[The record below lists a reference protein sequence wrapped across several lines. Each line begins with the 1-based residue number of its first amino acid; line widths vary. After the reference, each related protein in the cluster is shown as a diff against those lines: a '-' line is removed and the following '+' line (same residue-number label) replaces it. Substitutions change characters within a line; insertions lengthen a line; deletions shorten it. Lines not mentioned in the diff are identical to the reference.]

1 MKMNI
6 LTNCVRVI
14 LLFVYCFFTLPAE
27 AQTRS
32 KRGMKSWRQ
41 SDTNQVSII
50 NKADTSSGDSLS
62 VDSMS
67 KKAIPLPVRAET
79 GDLVVNMDSTITALY
94 LESKSETKAI
104 NGFRVQIYFGDLE
117 SAREIRAKCRK
128 PLGDLAVYLISI
140 SPNYSVSVGNFRD
153 RWEAEPVLKEL
164 KKTYRQ
170 ALIVPAEIELPE
182 LK

>member
-1 MKMNI
+1 
-6 LTNCVRVI
+6 
-14 LLFVYCFFTLPAE
+14 
-27 AQTRS
+27 
-32 KRGMKSWRQ
+32 MKSWRQ
-41 SDTNQVSII
+41 SDTNQVSVI
-50 NKADTSSGDSLS
+50 NEADTLSRDSLS
-62 VDSMS
+62 IDSIS
-67 KKAIPLPVRAET
+67 KKVIPLPIRAET
-79 GDLVVNMDSTITALY
+79 GDLVVNMDSTITLLY
-94 LESKSETKAI
+94 LESKSETKAV

-128 PLGDLAVYLISI
+128 TLGDLGVYLISI

-153 RWEAEPVLKEL
+153 RWEAELVLKEL